1 MKLKSGQYSPV
12 ITVLSP
18 PNRLMGFRVVKL
30 VSKEPAGQRELTD
43 PRVQQPIRSQ
53 IHDHREQLL
62 RAAHYEVLRDSTKVE
77 NYYAKKVLNFLCY
90 PRHKPSE
97 EIQLKKSPNG
107 YQAVRPESD
116 PKAKPEPDILEDEAD
131 EAELHR
137 RQDLHDQHK
146 ARICEDIQSST
157 DSFDQSLL
165 TLSSGALG
173 VSLAF
178 IKDIVPLKE
187 AVWIGLLFASWIAF
201 ALCIVTT
208 VVSFL
213 LSVKANKQQ
222 LGYIDEYYLHRKDD
236 ALDKHKTSG
245 YLRWLQRCTW
255 VAIILFVAGLF
266 CTIIFACENVAR
278 FRMSD
283 DKVKG
288 TPVKIDQLHGG
299 REPVDMTPVAPV
311 KPVPTPAPAKQEGRG
326 RQPVDLTP
334 VKIQEGR
341 QPLSITPTGVTG
353 LEKGRPPLP
362 VTPVKPVQ
370 PAPTPSSKPSGS
382 S

>member
-1 MKLKSGQYSPV
+1 MFALPG
-12 ITVLSP
+12 
-18 PNRLMGFRVVKL
+18 GF
-30 VSKEPAGQRELTD
+30 EPQNPSNPL
-43 PRVQQPIRSQ
+43 
-53 IHDHREQLL
+53 
-62 RAAHYEVLRDSTKVE
+62 
-77 NYYAKKVLNFLCY
+77 NYLLCY
-90 PRHKPSE
+90 PPPNPSE
-97 EIQLKKSPNG
+97 EPSLTKSHDG
-107 YQAVRPESD
+107 SQGVRPEPD
-116 PKAKPEPDILEDEAD
+116 PKAKPEADILAD
-131 EAELHR
+131 QAESQLRRGLHG
-137 RQDLHDQHK
+137 QHK
-146 ARICEDIQSST
+146 ARIWEDIQSST

-208 VVSFL
+208 VASFL

-222 LGYIDEYYLHRKDD
+222 LGYIDEYYLRHNDD

-245 YLRWLQRCTW
+245 YVAWLELCTW

-299 REPVDMTPVAPV
+299 REPMDMTPIAPV
-311 KPVPTPAPAKQEGRG
+311 KPAPVTPPPANPQEGRG
-326 RQPVDLTP
+326 RQPTNMTP
-334 VKIQEGR
+334 VKTQDGR
-341 QPLSITPTGVTG
+341 PPLSLTPTGAAP
-353 LEKGRPPLP
+353 LEKGRQPVGMTPAKPTPPA
-362 VTPVKPVQ
+362 Q
-370 PAPTPSSKPSGS
+370 PAQPAQTPPSKPSGS
-382 S
+382 